1 MNQIP
6 LAERIRAERCRGGYT
21 QEELARRLGVTKAAV
36 SKWEC
41 GQSAPDIALLPKL
54 ASLFSIMLDELLGLR
69 NEPPGGCGSS
79 GGFAATVSRRSRDCA
94 PCATRGRARRR
105 CLLLKA

>member
-6 LAERIRAERCRGGYT
+6 LAERIRAERCRDGYT

-41 GQSAPDIALLPKL
+41 GQSAPTSPCCLSLPRCSPLRWTSCWVFEMNRQVVAGVLGALPQLSVVDHGIVHHAQP
-54 ASLFSIMLDELLGLR
+54 AVE
-69 NEPPGGCGSS
+69 PGGDASY
-79 GGFAATVSRRSRDCA
+79 
-94 PCATRGRARRR
+94 
-105 CLLLKA
+105 